1 MSENLRNPA
10 AAGGR
15 ESDGS
20 LDAYPAR
27 VGLARVRTDRR
38 RSRRSVGKEVL
49 FSVADAGVGRRIDP
63 HDEARGIGG
72 GKSGLF
78 PLPPTGIASLFRVR
92 VECEDCGTSQSLS
105 LARFAIQRLPVALWV
120 PFKSYGH
127 LMRCPG
133 CSRITWLKV
142 TLFDRGLRGSALE
155 RR

>member
-1 MSENLRNPA
+1 MSEDSWNPA
-10 AAGGR
+10 AAGGE

-20 LDAYPAR
+20 LNSYPAR
-27 VGLARVRTDRR
+27 AGLARLRADRR
-38 RSRRSVGKEVL
+38 RSRRSLGKEAL
-49 FSVADAGVGRRIDP
+49 FSVADAGAGRRIKP
-63 HDEARGIGG
+63 HDEARGMGG

-92 VECEDCGTSQSLS
+92 VECEDCGASESLS
-105 LARFAIQRLPVALWV
+105 LPRFAIQRFPVALWV

-127 LMRCPG
+127 LMRCPA

-142 TLFDRGLRGSALE
+142 SLFDRGPRGSAFD